1 MATII
6 PFVREDTASSTT
18 PPSAVYAIK
27 SAALGLQKNGCSN
40 VTIKTVVIPISG
52 TRPVQ
57 LGAFLKSPTNM
68 SIKGAL
74 SLFDEEYE
82 QIRDSIDEAMRNEA
96 LLRDLDVDA
105 KNSTEK
111 ERKKFHDLISE
122 YISAGVA
129 ENGYLIDKLT
139 VRYRDVSPWLL
150 YKFTL
155 LRRKKY
161 KNIVKTN
168 GLKEDS
174 NDEHYTIDIG
184 NPDVKEEDPPVASVA
199 TEGANAKEEPEYLHG
214 LSNIQSGRLFI
225 QKDVGPFF
233 RSPRGPVLKQ
243 SRFISGLR
251 MLTLNTNNGPDSGGN
266 PVPENQ
272 VQGGDSA
279 IDKPATNIPMDSGH
293 PSGTQALEQHQRAT
307 RDSCFR
313 KVTGLFW
320 HLCTPRSAFI
330 CIPLCIIVGS
340 IIMATISVK
349 FIWGY

>member
-40 VTIKTVVIPISG
+40 FAIKTVVIPISG

-105 KNSTEK
+105 KNSTEQ

-161 KNIVKTN
+161 KNMVKTN

-184 NPDVKEEDPPVASVA
+184 NPDVKEEDPPVTSVA

-225 QKDVGPFF
+225 QKGVGPFF
-233 RSPRGPVLKQ
+233 RSPRGPVLKH
-243 SRFISGLR
+243 
-251 MLTLNTNNGPDSGGN
+251 GGN

-279 IDKPATNIPMDSGH
+279 IDKLATNSPMDSGH